1 MADERVDV
9 AVVGGGPAGVAA
21 AASAAEAGL
30 CVLLLDEGPAPGGQ
44 IWRQGASP
52 APVAA
57 ARPWI
62 ERLRRSGA
70 RHLGGACVVDAPAP
84 DTLLAEVAG
93 RPLEIRCGRLILAT
107 GARELF
113 LPFPGWTLPGV
124 LGVGAA
130 QALLESGASFRGQRV
145 VIAGS
150 GPLLLPVAAS
160 LSRAGARMAVVAE
173 QAPAG
178 RVARFALAL
187 LARPSKLLEGA
198 RYRAAFALTPYRFGA
213 WPRAAFGDER
223 VREVELDDGRR
234 RWRVPCD
241 ALAASFGL
249 VPNLELARLLGCAT
263 TAAGVAVDG
272 EQRTNVTGVLC
283 AGEPTG
289 IGGAG
294 KALVEG
300 AIAGLAAAE
309 RAIPKALRRRLR
321 RERQFAVGLA
331 EAFAPRAELRS
342 LARPDTVV
350 CRCEDVTH
358 GRIDPGW
365 SPRQAKLYTRAGMG
379 PCQGRVCGAALEHL
393 YGWPPPVVRPPLKPV
408 ALEILAAGPSRDTL
422 TTP

>member
-1 MADERVDV
+1 VADERVDV

-21 AASAAEAGL
+21 AATAAEAGL
-30 CVLLLDEGPAPGGQ
+30 SVLLIDEAPAPGGQ

-52 APVAA
+52 APVPA
-57 ARPWI
+57 ARPWL

-70 RHLGGACVVDAPAP
+70 RHLGGASVVDAPAP
-84 DTLLAEVAG
+84 DALLVEVGG
-93 RPLEIRCGRLILAT
+93 RAIGIRCGRLILAT

-124 LGVGAA
+124 LGVGGA
-130 QALLESGASFRGQRV
+130 QALLKSGASFAGQRV
-145 VIAGS
+145 AIAGS

-160 LSRAGARMAVVAE
+160 LRRAGARVPIVAE

-187 LARPSKLLEGA
+187 LARPSKLVEGA
-198 RYRAAFALTPYRFGA
+198 LYRAAFALTPYRFGV

-223 VREVELDDGRR
+223 VREVELDDGHR

-249 VPNLELARLLGCAT
+249 APNLELARLLGCAA

-272 EQRTNVTGVLC
+272 EQRTNVAGVLC

-289 IGGAG
+289 IGGVE

-309 RAIPKALRRRLR
+309 RPIPEALRRRLR
-321 RERQFAVGLA
+321 RERRFALGLA
-331 EAFAPRAELRS
+331 EAFALRAELRG

-358 GRIDPGW
+358 ERIDPAW
-365 SPRQAKLYTRAGMG
+365 APRQAKLYTRAGMG

-393 YGWPPPVVRPPLKPV
+393 YGWPQPAVRPPLKPV
-408 ALEILAAGPSRDTL
+408 PIEVL
-422 TTP
+422 THADGR